1 MGLCARVGLVR
12 EKVLLMHL
20 EVGFMLFREE
30 GLARGSAFFLSP
42 QRFVDLQMVLF
53 SMQLVG
59 FRKALFCD
67 K

>member
-20 EVGFMLFREE
+20 EVGSMLFREE

-42 QRFVDLQMVLF
+42 Q
-53 SMQLVG
+53 
-59 FRKALFCD
+59 KAVCRSSDGAIQHAACGLSESPLL
-67 K
+67 